1 MPRSKYAS
9 LLRAQVRDWKR
20 AAEAE
25 GLLPAGRG
33 LLTGYT
39 AEECKSQRRYEVALR
54 NAMQRTA
61 TARDTH
67 ERHAWSNVRDG
78 EAVRTS
84 NRVVAVGERLRQE
97 YADACN
103 LQQSLRH
110 ARFSELTQEARSG
123 GRPAPSI
130 RWMGASATMA
140 RRYDEDDASPKLG
153 STWWDKDEEVGKVP
167 CETTHTRDTSN
178 TGYDDDDKHIHLPNA
193 GTHRHNHKQHQRK
206 PTTDTHG
213 W

>member
-67 ERHAWSNVRDG
+67 ERHAWSNERDG

-153 STWWDKDEEVGKVP
+153 STWWDKDEEVGKGE
-167 CETTHTRDTSN
+167 CESE
-178 TGYDDDDKHIHLPNA
+178 
-193 GTHRHNHKQHQRK
+193 
-206 PTTDTHG
+206 
-213 W
+213 